1 MSSQNQF
8 YRSPLFYMGDKYK
21 LLPEIKE
28 HFPKNINRFVEPFTG
43 GGSVYLNVQAK
54 KYLLNDID
62 KEIVALHKFLIE
74 SSKDPDQ
81 FFKRLTR
88 MVKTYGLSRSFIED
102 VVPQKL
108 KKEFV
113 KTYYARFN
121 KPGYLK
127 LRENFNKN
135 KKDYLKLYILLI
147 YGFNRILRFNGE
159 GKFNLPVGNVDFN
172 QNTVKALKNY
182 FEVVQSKKVNFQ
194 TKDFVQFLDQIK
206 FAKDDFVYLDPPYL
220 ITFGEYNK
228 FWDEEREEELL
239 EYLDRLTKK
248 KVNWAL
254 SNVTDYT
261 KRGER
266 LENKIL
272 KKWMKKYDVK
282 KIKSNYISFHNN
294 KQKAI
299 KEVLI
304 TNY

>member
-1 MSSQNQF
+1 
-8 YRSPLFYMGDKYK
+8 MGDKYK

-228 FWDEEREEELL
+228 FWNEEREEELL

-299 KEVLI
+299 KEILV
-304 TNY
+304 TNQRNK

>member
-1 MSSQNQF
+1 M
-8 YRSPLFYMGDKYK
+8 
-21 LLPEIKE
+21 
-28 HFPKNINRFVEPFTG
+28 
-43 GGSVYLNVQAK
+43 
-54 KYLLNDID
+54 
-62 KEIVALHKFLIE
+62 
-74 SSKDPDQ
+74 
-81 FFKRLTR
+81 
-88 MVKTYGLSRSFIED
+88 
-102 VVPQKL
+102 
-108 KKEFV
+108 
-113 KTYYARFN
+113 
-121 KPGYLK
+121 
-127 LRENFNKN
+127 
-135 KKDYLKLYILLI
+135 
-147 YGFNRILRFNGE
+147 RFNGE